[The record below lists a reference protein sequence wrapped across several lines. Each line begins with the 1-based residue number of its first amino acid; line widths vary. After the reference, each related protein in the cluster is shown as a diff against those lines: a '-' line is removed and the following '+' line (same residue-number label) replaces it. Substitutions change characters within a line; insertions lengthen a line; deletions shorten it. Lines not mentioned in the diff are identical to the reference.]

1 MPLYRQPYRKGT
13 GFPRLLDG
21 GQLSIAILFCL
32 FGQYVAFGS
41 VSLTYLLWHDR
52 AGFDGPPAADRRSV
66 AIQTRH
72 GSLSNEPPSD
82 ALSVRMQ
89 EVTPE
94 YELMAPTRRWR
105 PSNRLVQARS
115 LDAPNGNLFACS
127 ISPARPP

>member
-41 VSLTYLLWHDR
+41 VSLTYL
-52 AGFDGPPAADRRSV
+52 FDGPPAADRRSV

-89 EVTPE
+89 EVTPN
-94 YELMAPTRRWR
+94 M
-105 PSNRLVQARS
+105 S
-115 LDAPNGNLFACS
+115 
-127 ISPARPP
+127 